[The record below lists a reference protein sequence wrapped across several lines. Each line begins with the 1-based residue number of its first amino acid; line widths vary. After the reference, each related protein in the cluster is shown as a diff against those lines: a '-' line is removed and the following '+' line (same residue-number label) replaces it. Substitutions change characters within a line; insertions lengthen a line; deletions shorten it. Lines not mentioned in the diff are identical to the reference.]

1 MMSIEPVERKE
12 TPEEKRKE
20 TGDISEN
27 INYRNNL
34 NDKLSKIQ
42 ATLNTFIS
50 DNEFQRFKENINK
63 KFT

>member
-1 MMSIEPVERKE
+1 MSIEPVERKE